1 MGIIATF
8 ARQGRS
14 MRTLV
19 AMITLM
25 LLGACG
31 QTGPLYLPGEEP
43 PRGAERDATEP
54 VTTTAPEQTEDDA

>member
-1 MGIIATF
+1 
-8 ARQGRS
+8 

-19 AMITLM
+19 AMMTLV

-43 PRGAERDATEP
+43 PRGAAQDTAEP
-54 VTTTAPEQTEDDA
+54 VTEPAPEPVGDGAR